1 MSKPVNLKQARKR
14 KARAEK
20 VKKAEANRLSHGQP
34 KAVTDLTKARAEKA
48 ARELDAKIC
57 PQMGAG
63 HDKGSKFNIFEPIQ
77 ASLVRP
83 DIRCYAP

>member
-48 ARELDAKIC
+48 ARELDGKKLET
-57 PQMGAG
+57 PEG
-63 HDKGSKFNIFEPIQ
+63 
-77 ASLVRP
+77 
-83 DIRCYAP
+83 